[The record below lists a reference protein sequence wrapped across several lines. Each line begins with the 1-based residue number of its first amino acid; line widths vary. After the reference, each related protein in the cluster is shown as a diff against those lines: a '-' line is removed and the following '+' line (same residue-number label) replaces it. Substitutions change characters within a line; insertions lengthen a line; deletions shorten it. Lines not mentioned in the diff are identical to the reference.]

1 MKDGVEIEI
10 SKGELRLRVLAG
22 VGRVGVGED
31 LVRVSE
37 YVVEKIILE
46 VLSGEGMAVGVL
58 EGDDLFLLLLLVRGG
73 SCSGHRWAGGGDTVV
88 VVVSCQTCPN
98 REESDRQPQIIIII
112 LVTTSSNIRFLVFES
127 ILHSLS
133 LAWAAPRFLMAPV
146 QVIVFLC
153 LFSLRNLAHSWPIT
167 SQPDQNSLRSWNT
180 IFYPSALSYWWF
192 LYLYLRA
199 CSPDEHHASMRVFQ
213 STK

>member
-46 VLSGEGMAVGVL
+46 VLSGEGVAVGVL

-73 SCSGHRWAGGGDTVV
+73 SYSGHRWAGGGDTVV

-112 LVTTSSNIRFLVFES
+112 ILVTTSSNIRFLVFES

-133 LAWAAPRFLMAPV
+133 LAWAALRFLMAPV
-146 QVIVFLC
+146 
-153 LFSLRNLAHSWPIT
+153 
-167 SQPDQNSLRSWNT
+167 
-180 IFYPSALSYWWF
+180 
-192 LYLYLRA
+192 
-199 CSPDEHHASMRVFQ
+199 
-213 STK
+213 